1 MPPTQETTGAS
12 SGIGPST
19 IFLVAVVLLA
29 VGAGAVALFVYGP
42 SSAVPQQQAAEV
54 QSIQDLIKQGDYSRA
69 SMSAQEIA
77 AATTDA
83 DAYLTAQRLE
93 AYSRFMTGL
102 TEERLAA
109 VQITMDNYHADVQA
123 GNVRR
128 QARDISRLLEYVTA
142 SREQAV
148 FDAVFSGPLATYNMN
163 GDLAASLTALANYS
177 MSLSPTTIAAFTS
190 TVSHLYP
197 LNNFDKV
204 YNLTPAEKKEHAEA
218 LLPLIERAKSVY
230 ASESRIP
237 GNTDIMGPARYHY
250 WLGVLYGA
258 LATVDPQYLDES
270 EAAFQE
276 IFNYYDSARDE
287 NGNPYPLI
295 ESRLP
300 MADYNWALYIYKVT
314 GDERKADIAMHLD
327 RLIARVQANPANYE
341 NQFLPLIR
349 QMVLGTALSQKE
361 SFLALADV
369 HPPFASFL
377 ASYGLTR

>member
-1 MPPTQETTGAS
+1 MPPTQETSVPTTGT
-12 SGIGPST
+12 GPGT
-19 IFLVAVVLLA
+19 IVLVAIVLLL
-29 VGAGAVALFVYGP
+29 VGAGAVALYVYRP
-42 SSAVPQQQAAEV
+42 SMDSALQPTAEV

-69 SMSAQEIA
+69 TMSAQEIA

-83 DAYLTAQRLE
+83 NAYLTAQRLE

-102 TEERLAA
+102 LEERLAA
-109 VQITMDNYHADVQA
+109 VQLTIDSYHTNTQE

-142 SREQAV
+142 SRDKAV
-148 FDAVFSGPLATYNMN
+148 FDAVFSGPFATYNMD
-163 GDLAASLTALANYS
+163 GDLAASLTALANYG

-204 YNLTPAEKKEHAEA
+204 YNLTNAQKQEHVQA
-218 LLPLIERAKSVY
+218 LLPLIERAKTVY

-250 WLGVLYGA
+250 WLGSLYGA
-258 LATVDPQYLDES
+258 MATVDSQYLDES
-270 EAAFQE
+270 ETAYQE

-287 NGNPYPLI
+287 NGKPYPLI

-300 MADYNWALYIYKVT
+300 MADYNWALYIHKVT
-314 GDERKADIAMHLD
+314 GTERMDDIAMHLD
-327 RLIARVQANPANYE
+327 RLITRVQANPSNYE

-349 QMVLGTALSQKE
+349 SMVLGTALSQKE
-361 SFLALADV
+361 SFLSLADI
-369 HPPFASFL
+369 HPPFAEFL
-377 ASYGLTR
+377 ASYGLSR